1 MIKELIKSFI
11 DGVLDSSKGNSD
23 EHVKVRQN
31 AAGKDITQIG
41 VQNNY
46 NKERRSKREQ

>member
-1 MIKELIKSFI
+1 MIKELIKSLI

-23 EHVKVRQN
+23 EHVKVTQN
-31 AAGKDITQIG
+31 AVGKAITQIG

-46 NKERRSKREQ
+46 DKERRSKRER